1 MKFKYLLILLV
12 LLLVGITSKT
22 KAQDETE
29 RIVYYQMEPLDDSLF
44 VKIQEEMFIDPP
56 DPKAEIIVDLRDPNN
71 QTLTIKG
78 ALYPLLA
85 FSPETR
91 AKIVAYPFK
100 LDLQN
105 NITYSSVFTSV
116 FQKMKF
122 KKVLQPPTKT
132 QISSSLAYINPYLE
146 LFGGERFG
154 IPIKKDIGLS
164 FGLGTPYS
172 GPLETGF
179 IEANFH
185 LLGFKVGLFSNIDA
199 FTTFR
204 EVNNFNN
211 LYAAQ
216 GVQVGYVVPFGNFFE
231 IGYQKVTK
239 EYSPEKV
246 NQILQQN
253 GLAELNY
260 YPKIMQGSY
269 VNWEFRYPVRVFGA
283 TRGKFYVAK
292 YMNEW
297 HFGYMG
303 RELSLAGSTF
313 DLRIDAMPSSPDRNP
328 QYVLDLTVQKI
339 LESWGF
345 SAFSLGPAV
354 IFTRTSTGGFGVT
367 SMFLNLR
374 IKVGTSL

>member
-1 MKFKYLLILLV
+1 MQSKNFIFLFLIIFGLAVNLL
-12 LLLVGITSKT
+12 
-22 KAQDETE
+22 AQEDGE
-29 RIVYYQMEPLDDSLF
+29 RILYYQMEPLNDSLF
-44 VKIQEEMFIDPP
+44 VKIQDEMFIDPP

-78 ALYPLLA
+78 TLYPLLA
-85 FSPETR
+85 FTPETR

-100 LDLQN
+100 IDLQT
-105 NITYSSVFTSV
+105 NITYSSVFTAV
-116 FQKMKF
+116 VDKMKF
-122 KKVLQPPTKT
+122 KKILAPPTKT
-132 QISSSLAYINPYLE
+132 QINSSLQYINPYLE

-154 IPIKKDIGLS
+154 IPLKKDIGLS

-185 LLGFKVGLFSNIDA
+185 LLGFRVGMFSNIDA

-216 GVQVGYVVPFGNFFE
+216 GIQVGYVIPFGNFFE
-231 IGYQKVTK
+231 FSYQKVTK
-239 EYSPEKV
+239 EYSPEKI
-246 NQILQQN
+246 NQLREN
-253 GLAELNY
+253 GLPELNY

-283 TRGKFYVAK
+283 TRGKFFVAK
-292 YMNEW
+292 YLNEW
-297 HFGYMG
+297 HFGYTG

-328 QYVLDLTVQKI
+328 QYVLDITVQKI
-339 LESWGF
+339 LESFGF
-345 SAFSLGPAV
+345 SAFSLGPAA
-354 IFTRTSTGGFGVT
+354 IFSKTSSGGFGVI
-367 SMFLNLR
+367 SIFLNMR

>member
-1 MKFKYLLILLV
+1 MQSKNFIFLFLIIFGLAVNLF
-12 LLLVGITSKT
+12 
-22 KAQDETE
+22 AQEDGE
-29 RIVYYQMEPLDDSLF
+29 RILYYQMEPLNDSLF
-44 VKIQEEMFIDPP
+44 VKIQDEMFIDPP

-78 ALYPLLA
+78 TLYPLLA
-85 FSPETR
+85 FTPETR

-100 LDLQN
+100 IDLQT
-105 NITYSSVFTSV
+105 NITYSSVFTAV
-116 FQKMKF
+116 VDKMKF
-122 KKVLQPPTKT
+122 KKILAPPTKT
-132 QISSSLAYINPYLE
+132 QINSSLQYINPYLE

-154 IPIKKDIGLS
+154 IPLKKDIGLS

-185 LLGFKVGLFSNIDA
+185 LLGFRVGMFSNIDA

-216 GVQVGYVVPFGNFFE
+216 GIQVGYVIPFGNFFE
-231 IGYQKVTK
+231 FSYQKVTK
-239 EYSPEKV
+239 EYSPEKI
-246 NQILQQN
+246 NQLREN
-253 GLAELNY
+253 GLPELNY

-283 TRGKFYVAK
+283 TRGKFFVAK
-292 YMNEW
+292 YLNEW
-297 HFGYMG
+297 HFGYTG

-328 QYVLDLTVQKI
+328 QYVLDITVQKI
-339 LESWGF
+339 LESFGF
-345 SAFSLGPAV
+345 SAFSLGPAA
-354 IFTRTSTGGFGVT
+354 IFSKTSSGGFGVI
-367 SMFLNLR
+367 SIFLNMR

>member
-1 MKFKYLLILLV
+1 MRSKNFIFLFLIIFGLTLSLL
-12 LLLVGITSKT
+12 
-22 KAQDETE
+22 AQEDGE
-29 RIVYYQMEPLDDSLF
+29 RVIYYQMEPLNDSLF
-44 VKIQEEMFIDPP
+44 VKIQDEMFIDPP

-78 ALYPLLA
+78 TLYPLLA
-85 FSPETR
+85 FTPETR

-100 LDLQN
+100 IDLQT

-116 FQKMKF
+116 VNKMKF
-122 KKVLQPPTKT
+122 KKILAPPTKI
-132 QISSSLAYINPYLE
+132 QISSSLQYINPYLE

-154 IPIKKDIGLS
+154 IPLKKDIGLS

-185 LLGFKVGLFSNIDA
+185 LLGFRVGAFSNIDA

-204 EVNNFNN
+204 ENNNFNN

-216 GVQVGYVVPFGNFFE
+216 GIQVGYVIPFGNFFE
-231 IGYQKVTK
+231 FSYQKVTK
-239 EYSPEKV
+239 EFSPEKI
-246 NQILQQN
+246 NKLREN
-253 GLAELNY
+253 GLPELNY

-283 TRGKFYVAK
+283 TRGKFFVAK
-292 YMNEW
+292 YLNEW
-297 HFGYMG
+297 HFGYTG

-328 QYVLDLTVQKI
+328 QYVLDITVQKI
-339 LESWGF
+339 LESFGF
-345 SAFSLGPAV
+345 SAFSLGPAA
-354 IFTRTSTGGFGVT
+354 IFSRTSSGGFGIISV
-367 SMFLNLR
+367 FLNMR

>member
-1 MKFKYLLILLV
+1 MRSKNFIFLFLIIFGFTVNLL
-12 LLLVGITSKT
+12 
-22 KAQDETE
+22 AQEDGE
-29 RIVYYQMEPLDDSLF
+29 RILYYQMEPLDDSLF
-44 VKIQEEMFIDPP
+44 IKIQDEMFIDPP

-71 QTLTIKG
+71 QTLTIKST
-78 ALYPLLA
+78 LYPLLA
-85 FSPETR
+85 FTPETR

-100 LDLQN
+100 IDLQT

-116 FQKMKF
+116 VNKMKF
-122 KKVLQPPTKT
+122 KKILAPPTKT
-132 QISSSLAYINPYLE
+132 QISSSLQYINPYLE

-154 IPIKKDIGLS
+154 IPLKKDIGLS

-185 LLGFKVGLFSNIDA
+185 LLGFRVGAFSNIDA

-216 GVQVGYVVPFGNFFE
+216 GIQVGYVIPFGNFFE
-231 IGYQKVTK
+231 FSYQKVTK
-239 EYSPEKV
+239 EFSPEKI
-246 NQILQQN
+246 NKLREN
-253 GLAELNY
+253 GIPELNY

-283 TRGKFYVAK
+283 TRGKFFVAK
-292 YMNEW
+292 YLNEW
-297 HFGYMG
+297 HFGYTG

-328 QYVLDLTVQKI
+328 QYVLDITVQKI
-339 LESWGF
+339 LESFGF
-345 SAFSLGPAV
+345 SAFSLGPAA
-354 IFTRTSTGGFGVT
+354 IFSRTSSGGFGIISV
-367 SMFLNLR
+367 FLNMR

>member
-1 MKFKYLLILLV
+1 MQSKNFIFLLLIIFGFAVNLL
-12 LLLVGITSKT
+12 
-22 KAQDETE
+22 AQEDGE
-29 RIVYYQMEPLDDSLF
+29 RILYYQMEPLNDSLF
-44 VKIQEEMFIDPP
+44 VKIQDEMFIDPP

-78 ALYPLLA
+78 TLYPLLA
-85 FSPETR
+85 FTPETR

-100 LDLQN
+100 IDLQT
-105 NITYSSVFTSV
+105 NITYSSVFTAV
-116 FQKMKF
+116 VDKMKF
-122 KKVLQPPTKT
+122 KKILAPPTKT
-132 QISSSLAYINPYLE
+132 QINSSLQYINPYLE

-154 IPIKKDIGLS
+154 IPLKKDIGLS

-185 LLGFKVGLFSNIDA
+185 LLGFRVGMFSNIDA

-216 GVQVGYVVPFGNFFE
+216 GIQVGYVIPFGNFFE
-231 IGYQKVTK
+231 FSYQKVTK
-239 EYSPEKV
+239 EYSPEKI
-246 NQILQQN
+246 NQLREN
-253 GLAELNY
+253 GLPELNY

-283 TRGKFYVAK
+283 TRGKFFVAK
-292 YMNEW
+292 YLNEW
-297 HFGYMG
+297 HFGYTG

-328 QYVLDLTVQKI
+328 QYVLDITVQKI
-339 LESWGF
+339 LESFGF
-345 SAFSLGPAV
+345 SAFSLGPAA
-354 IFTRTSTGGFGVT
+354 IFSKTSSGGFGVI
-367 SMFLNLR
+367 SIFLNMR

>member
-1 MKFKYLLILLV
+1 MQSKNFIFLFLIIFGLAVNLL
-12 LLLVGITSKT
+12 
-22 KAQDETE
+22 AQEDGE
-29 RIVYYQMEPLDDSLF
+29 RILYYQMEPLNDSLF
-44 VKIQEEMFIDPP
+44 VKIQDEMFIDPP

-78 ALYPLLA
+78 TLYPLLA
-85 FSPETR
+85 FTPETR

-100 LDLQN
+100 IDLQT
-105 NITYSSVFTSV
+105 NITYSSVFTAV
-116 FQKMKF
+116 VDKMKF
-122 KKVLQPPTKT
+122 KKILAPPTKT
-132 QISSSLAYINPYLE
+132 QINSSLQYINPYLE

-154 IPIKKDIGLS
+154 IPLKKDIGLS

-185 LLGFKVGLFSNIDA
+185 LLGFRVGTFSSIDA

-216 GVQVGYVVPFGNFFE
+216 GIQVGYVIPFGNFFE
-231 IGYQKVTK
+231 FSYQKVTK
-239 EYSPEKV
+239 EYSPEKI
-246 NQILQQN
+246 NELRQN
-253 GLAELNY
+253 GLPELNY

-283 TRGKFYVAK
+283 TRGKFFVAK
-292 YMNEW
+292 YLNEW
-297 HFGYMG
+297 HFGYTG

-328 QYVLDLTVQKI
+328 QYVLDITVQKI
-339 LESWGF
+339 LESFGF
-345 SAFSLGPAV
+345 SAFSLGPAA
-354 IFTRTSTGGFGVT
+354 IFSKTSSGGFGVI
-367 SMFLNLR
+367 SIFLNMR

>member
-1 MKFKYLLILLV
+1 MQSKNFIFLFLIIFGLAVNLF
-12 LLLVGITSKT
+12 
-22 KAQDETE
+22 AQEDGE
-29 RIVYYQMEPLDDSLF
+29 RILYYQMEPLNDSLF
-44 VKIQEEMFIDPP
+44 VKIQDEMFIDPP

-78 ALYPLLA
+78 TLYPLLA
-85 FSPETR
+85 FTPETR

-100 LDLQN
+100 IDLQT
-105 NITYSSVFTSV
+105 NITYSSVFTAV
-116 FQKMKF
+116 VDKMKF
-122 KKVLQPPTKT
+122 KKILAPPTKT
-132 QISSSLAYINPYLE
+132 QINSSLQYINPYLE

-154 IPIKKDIGLS
+154 IPLKKDIGLS

-185 LLGFKVGLFSNIDA
+185 LLGFRVGMFSNIDA

-216 GVQVGYVVPFGNFFE
+216 GIQVGYVIPFGNFFE
-231 IGYQKVTK
+231 FSYQKVTK
-239 EYSPEKV
+239 EYSPEKI
-246 NQILQQN
+246 NQIREN
-253 GLAELNY
+253 GLPELNY

-283 TRGKFYVAK
+283 TRGKFFVAK
-292 YMNEW
+292 YLNEW
-297 HFGYMG
+297 HFGYTG

-328 QYVLDLTVQKI
+328 QYVLDITVQKI
-339 LESWGF
+339 LESFGF
-345 SAFSLGPAV
+345 SAFSLGPAA
-354 IFTRTSTGGFGVT
+354 IFSKTSSGGFGVI
-367 SMFLNLR
+367 SIFLNMR